1 MGDGAAGGNGS
12 DFLVVSLV
20 NGVVRASMNL
30 QDGMPSA
37 TVNIETQLL
46 YNDSEVHE
54 LEVTRTSNFL
64 RLAVDDERVSREGK
78 LCSICI
84 MLSCYSYACILYV
97 GVFVLHIYSEYI
109 RSYLPLTIWYILPL
123 SSKQ

>member
-1 MGDGAAGGNGS
+1 MGDGATGGNGS

-20 NGVVRASMNL
+20 NGAVRASMNL

-46 YNDSEVHE
+46 YNDSQVHE

-64 RLAVDDERVSREGK
+64 RLAVDDERMSGEGK
-78 LCSICI
+78 L
-84 MLSCYSYACILYV
+84 
-97 GVFVLHIYSEYI
+97 
-109 RSYLPLTIWYILPL
+109 
-123 SSKQ
+123 